1 MPSNVADRVRDGE
14 ALMLAMKLFAET
26 LFSEL
31 KLEPGESMRV
41 GDYMVTAPQAARFA
55 PFIVPLK
62 RKVET
67 AA

>member
-1 MPSNVADRVRDGE
+1 
-14 ALMLAMKLFAET
+14 MLAMKLFAET

-41 GDYMVTAPQAARFA
+41 GDYIVTAPQAARFA
-55 PFIVPLK
+55 PFIELSNK
-62 RKVET
+62 EIET

>member
-1 MPSNVADRVRDGE
+1 
-14 ALMLAMKLFAET
+14 MLAMKLFAET